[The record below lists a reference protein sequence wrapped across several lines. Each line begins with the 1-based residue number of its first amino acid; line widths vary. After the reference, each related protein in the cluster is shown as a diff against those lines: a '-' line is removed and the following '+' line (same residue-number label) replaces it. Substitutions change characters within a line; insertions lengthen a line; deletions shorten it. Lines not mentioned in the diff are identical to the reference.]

1 MLYDMD
7 LAQRIEAV
15 LFYRGEPMAKRELA
29 RIFGVSDVEIA
40 SGITAVATAL
50 STRGIRLLEANEE
63 VVLVTA
69 PELSETMEQ
78 LRKEELKRD
87 IGKAGAETLSIV
99 LYRGPVTRSDIDYV
113 RGVNSS
119 FILRNLLMR
128 GLIERSSNPKDART
142 FVYDASPELLQ
153 MLGVTN
159 RTELPEYGEILAK
172 LDQFEKERAGD
183 SSEGEPAAAPLNHE

>member
-1 MLYDMD
+1 MD

-15 LFYRGEPMAKRELA
+15 LFYKGEPVGKRELA
-29 RIFGVSDVEIA
+29 RMFGVSEAEVAIGVA
-40 SGITAVATAL
+40 AVTEAM
-50 STRGIRLLEANEE
+50 STRGIRVLETNEE
-63 VVLVTA
+63 VALVTA
-69 PELSETMEQ
+69 PELSEIMEQ

-128 GLIERSSNPKDART
+128 GLVQRSQNPKDART

-153 MLGVTN
+153 MLGVTT
-159 RTELPEYGEILAK
+159 RTELPEYGDILAK
-172 LDQFEKERAGD
+172 LDQFEKERTAET
-183 SSEGEPAAAPLNHE
+183 SEEAAEVGSTPTTPES

>member
-1 MLYDMD
+1 MD

-15 LFYRGEPMAKRELA
+15 LFYKGEPVGKRELA
-29 RIFGVSDVEIA
+29 RMFAVSDAEV
-40 SGITAVATAL
+40 TAAVTSIREAV
-50 STRGIRLLEANEE
+50 STRGIRLLETNEE
-63 VVLVTA
+63 VSLVTA
-69 PELSETMEQ
+69 PELSEIMDQ

-128 GLIERSSNPKDART
+128 GLVQRSQNPKDART
-142 FVYDASPELLQ
+142 FVYDSSPELLQ

-172 LDQFEKERAGD
+172 LDQFEKERSA
-183 SSEGEPAAAPLNHE
+183 EAVEAEKVAATPES